1 MPSSA
6 LGCGGGVFEMGVT
19 LCDWA
24 ADDETVGVIFI
35 RFPSDGCRCCS
46 GRGDGAWELGVLVVP
61 VCGCEG
67 AGNWGVELLGCVGV
81 VGTLESEPSPP
92 GEEGVGFP
100 SFARRL
106 LRI

>member
-1 MPSSA
+1 M
-6 LGCGGGVFEMGVT
+6 FEMGVT
-19 LCDWA
+19 VCDWT
-24 ADDETVGVIFI
+24 ADDGAVGVIFI
-35 RFPSDGCRCCS
+35 RFPSDGS
-46 GRGDGAWELGVLVVP
+46 GLGDGAWELDVLVVP

-67 AGNWGVELLGCVGV
+67 TGNWGVELLGCVGV
-81 VGTLESEPSPP
+81 VGALESEPSPP

>member
-1 MPSSA
+1 M
-6 LGCGGGVFEMGVT
+6 FETGAT
-19 LCDWA
+19 LCDWTAGDGA
-24 ADDETVGVIFI
+24 AGVIFI

-46 GRGDGAWELGVLVVP
+46 GRGDGACELDGLVLP

-67 AGNWGVELLGCVGV
+67 AGLCGVELLGCVGV
-81 VGTLESEPSPP
+81 VGALESAAPPP
-92 GEEGVGFP
+92 GEDGDGFP